1 MEAPGLSNDR
11 FWTPKILKIVYQVT
25 ATSGKTIKNE
35 LQKQLASAHF
45 SGKPKHTKQPTISK
59 LSKADELAQHSPL
72 HAALFPRV
80 GAGGR
85 GRSP

>member
-11 FWTPKILKIVYQVT
+11 FGTPKITKSVAQVT
-25 ATSGKTIKNE
+25 ATSGKIIKTTS
-35 LQKQLASAHF
+35 KSQLASAHF
-45 SGKPKHTKQPTISK
+45 TAKPKHPKQPTTNK
-59 LSKADELAQHSPL
+59 LSKANELAQHSPL
-72 HAALFPRV
+72 HAALFPRL